1 MKQPG
6 NMTDSAETILSQVF
20 NPMMKRALEYTKEAE
35 KDKQQQVK
43 VASVLSQSTKDA
55 QKKLE
60 AQNLKTTLVGSG
72 NLVVQQLPKAGSVIL
87 PNQRVLLMTNGAMTM
102 PDVNGWSKNDL
113 LKLAQLT
120 GIDVDIKG
128 SGYAYHQSLAV
139 NSLLDGVKQI
149 KVQLK

>member
-102 PDVNGWSKNDL
+102 PDVNGWSKM
-113 LKLAQLT
+113 T
-120 GIDVDIKG
+120 
-128 SGYAYHQSLAV
+128 Y
-139 NSLLDGVKQI
+139 
-149 KVQLK
+149 